1 MRRKTITSTG
11 AVGPPPGAPH
21 TLLSVE
27 DLSVRFNTEDGVVQA
42 VSNVSFAIKPR
53 EVFCIVGESGSGKTV
68 TAMSI
73 LGLLPTPPA
82 EIIGGKI
89 MWAGEDLL
97 VAPPDRLR
105 KVRGG
110 EIGMIFQDPLTALNP
125 VHSVGSQIIE
135 VLRAHGNL
143 NRKEARAQA
152 IEALDLVGIPQART
166 RV

>member
-42 VSNVSFAIKPR
+42 VSNVSFSIKPR

-73 LGLLPTPPA
+73 LGLLPRPPA
-82 EIIGGKI
+82 EITGGKI

-97 VAPPDRLR
+97 VAQPHPLR
-105 KVRGG
+105 QGRGG
-110 EIGMIFQDPLTALNP
+110 EIGVNFPDPPPPPNP
-125 VHSVGSQIIE
+125 GPP
-135 VLRAHGNL
+135 
-143 NRKEARAQA
+143 AR
-152 IEALDLVGIPQART
+152 PQT
-166 RV
+166 